1 MFFILL
7 ISTQKSLKMVDTEDG
22 KQTAWTRLVRYLNQK
37 SLKPF
42 ISKYLGVDHFV
53 PLKCMD
59 GGHVIY
65 GYRAEALADI
75 CDAFLE
81 ARKNIPLSP
90 RQEIIAEQCEI
101 LMRAFARVGIIALS
115 CSWLSMRKTKKRNV

>member
-1 MFFILL
+1 
-7 ISTQKSLKMVDTEDG
+7 MVDKEDG

-42 ISKYLGVDHFV
+42 ISKYLGVDHLS
-53 PLKCMD
+53 PLVCNDNGKVL
-59 GGHVIY
+59 H
-65 GYRAEALADI
+65 GYKATALADI

-101 LMRAFARVGIIALS
+101 LMRAFARVGIISLS
-115 CSWLSMRKTKKRNV
+115 CSWLSMRKTKKRNA

>member
-1 MFFILL
+1 
-7 ISTQKSLKMVDTEDG
+7 MVDTEDG

-37 SLKPF
+37 SLNPF

-90 RQEIIAEQCEI
+90 RQEIIAE
-101 LMRAFARVGIIALS
+101 
-115 CSWLSMRKTKKRNV
+115 